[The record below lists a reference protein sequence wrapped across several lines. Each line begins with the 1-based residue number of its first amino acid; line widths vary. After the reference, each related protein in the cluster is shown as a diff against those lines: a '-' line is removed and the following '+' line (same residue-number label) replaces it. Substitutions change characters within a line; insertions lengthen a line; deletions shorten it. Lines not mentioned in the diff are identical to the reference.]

1 MPYPER
7 LIHRTRS
14 GIWVRSKS
22 EVIVAGILENLGL
35 SYEYERR
42 LEDPENPKY
51 GRLPDFTIFH
61 KGDVYYWEH
70 LGMLDQTT
78 YAQRWKKKLAWYE
91 AKGLAARLI
100 VSEDGTGGSIDEIQ
114 IERLARRRILL

>member
-1 MPYPER
+1 
-7 LIHRTRS
+7 
-14 GIWVRSKS
+14 
-22 EVIVAGILENLGL
+22 
-35 SYEYERR
+35 
-42 LEDPENPKY
+42 
-51 GRLPDFTIFH
+51 
-61 KGDVYYWEH
+61 
-70 LGMLDQTT
+70 MLDQTT